1 MEIMTVLK
9 VKATGLLTL
18 GQKAVA
24 AVGLVTVAA
33 PEVEHIVGTGVLE
46 LEVGKAM
53 AAKTVVK
60 MDLEE
65 VVELALHTVQHM
77 DQELVAVWV
86 GMKKDQMAVAGH
98 VLGVI
103 LRMEQG
109 ERLVVSGAKIV
120 VKV

>member
-1 MEIMTVLK
+1 VLEVEVEIMTVLK
-9 VKATGLLTL
+9 LQVTILLTL

-24 AVGLVTVAA
+24 AVGMVTVAA
-33 PEVEHIVGTGVLE
+33 QEVEHIVGTGVLE

-77 DQELVAVWV
+77 GQELVAVWV

-103 LRMEQG
+103 LRME
-109 ERLVVSGAKIV
+109 
-120 VKV
+120 